1 MNSNKAYDI
10 SDLIARKNT
19 VSPGDT
25 NILIRLSHHNDSE
38 IRAYAAELLVL
49 ASGAEAEST
58 LTSLT
63 YDNDEAVRVNACD
76 SLSAFPTVNT
86 YKKLYESAVNDSS
99 PLVRKFAL
107 LSLADIM
114 NNINADKGILRDLFL
129 KSSQNSDAAISSAGY
144 RGLYML
150 GHKEYLNNLIE
161 LTKAENYQDRCS
173 VVNILGDIISNE
185 NKHFIISVLKNLR
198 AKEQSEAVN
207 SAVNKIIDA
216 HGF

>member
-10 SDLIARKNT
+10 LDLIARKNT

-63 YDNDEAVRVNACD
+63 DDNDEAVRVNACD

-150 GHKEYLNNLIE
+150 GDKKHLNNLIE

-185 NKHFIISVLKNLR
+185 NKHLIISALKGLR
-198 AKEQSEAVN
+198 EKEQSEAVN
-207 SAVNKIIDA
+207 SAVDKIIDA
-216 HGF
+216 HCF

>member
-10 SDLIARKNT
+10 MDLIAIKNT

-63 YDNDEAVRVNACD
+63 DDNDEAVRVNACD

-173 VVNILGDIISNE
+173 VVNILWDIISNE